1 MRAKPAASKMTWYS
15 LPIDRRGRLTVL
27 IGRLIERWRHN
38 ANREEADQ
46 DPPDADGARDAQLGK
61 GPGASP

>member
-38 ANREEADQ
+38 ANREEADH
-46 DPPDADGARDAQLGK
+46 DPPDADDARDA
-61 GPGASP
+61 

>member
-27 IGRLIERWRHN
+27 IGRLIERI
-38 ANREEADQ
+38 Q
-46 DPPDADGARDAQLGK
+46 DGALVRWRVGE
-61 GPGASP
+61 